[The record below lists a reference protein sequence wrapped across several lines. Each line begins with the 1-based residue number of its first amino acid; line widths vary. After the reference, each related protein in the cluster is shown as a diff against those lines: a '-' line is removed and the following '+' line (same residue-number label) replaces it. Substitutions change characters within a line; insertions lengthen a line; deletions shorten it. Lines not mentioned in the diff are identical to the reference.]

1 MQQMKQQ
8 IAEREQRM
16 HEEEERK
23 KVLLEHIKMKEETRK
38 NQKIEAYK
46 KKMRDDCKR
55 AEELEN

>member
-38 NQKIEAYK
+38 I
-46 KKMRDDCKR
+46 
-55 AEELEN
+55 